1 MSPGE
6 KWKLL
11 GRSPRIR
18 SILEDLERVLPRLE
32 PGRRVPTILLQG
44 ETGTGK
50 GLLARTIHEASLY
63 EHAMVLVQLGEAQLE
78 TCPAEADRRAT
89 QALELAR
96 RHGERGSEAWARYL
110 QSRVAVVGPTVRVD
124 TAFAHAGEALTLAD
138 QLGLRPLVA
147 HCHLGLGRLY
157 RCAGQSREAQEHVR
171 SATSMYGEMDM
182 RAWLEQ
188 AEAEAKDSG
197 A

>member
-1 MSPGE
+1 MAAVLNLGRSHGVSPGE

-89 QALELAR
+89 QGARAGATAR
-96 RHGERGSEAWARYL
+96 RAR
-110 QSRVAVVGPTVRVD
+110 Q
-124 TAFAHAGEALTLAD
+124 
-138 QLGLRPLVA
+138 
-147 HCHLGLGRLY
+147 
-157 RCAGQSREAQEHVR
+157 
-171 SATSMYGEMDM
+171 
-182 RAWLEQ
+182 
-188 AEAEAKDSG
+188 
-197 A
+197 